1 MKKCV
6 EYDARTEKKLIFA
19 QVLKVVGLNQGIQ
32 THLMKH
38 YLQDRLFQSDFD
50 RLTIGNDIFVLPQ

>member
-1 MKKCV
+1 MGTTLMKKYG

-38 YLQDRLFQSDFD
+38 YRPG
-50 RLTIGNDIFVLPQ
+50 R